1 MAWHRRQG
9 SAVGK
14 SSFVILMARMY
25 PPAPSAWCGCG
36 VPRTNRSSITA
47 TEKTANIH
55 DGDFFTPATW
65 VDDEDGHL
73 FSVMHRRTDHLRR
86 REHLSR

>member
-1 MAWHRRQG
+1 
-9 SAVGK
+9 
-14 SSFVILMARMY
+14 
-25 PPAPSAWCGCG
+25 
-36 VPRTNRSSITA
+36 
-47 TEKTANIH
+47 
-55 DGDFFTPATW
+55 